1 MQKNGSF
8 GAFAALT
15 SQVNASKD
23 RAESKDTFN
32 HVASAHHIGE
42 ENNDAVI
49 SNAQLLA
56 AN

>member
-23 RAESKDTFN
+23 RVESKDTFN

-49 SNAQLLA
+49 SNA
-56 AN
+56 